1 MKQDLRVISDETVG
15 VVKIREDSQFNKIK
29 AEKVIVDENVTVR
42 LFGSVKTIVVKKGAK
57 LFLHGVF
64 FGNIE
69 NNGGE
74 VYIFGK

>member
-1 MKQDLRVISDETVG
+1 MRQELKVISDETVG
-15 VVKIREDSQFNKIK
+15 VVQIRENSQFNQIK
-29 AEKVIVDENVTVR
+29 AEKVIIDENITVR

-74 VYIFGK
+74 IFIFGK